1 MNSDAALMERSLLA
15 LAERGIEIRHTL
27 YERFFAAFPGR
38 REAFL
43 CPHATSIRM
52 TDETL
57 QIMYGLAAGEDWV
70 WTLVAELIGTHR
82 SYGHLPLAEY
92 EAFIDLAVD
101 ELASALGDDCPPACH
116 AAWQR
121 QASRFKQMVAD
132 ASDDWNRILPVSGTL
147 QAAR

>member
-1 MNSDAALMERSLLA
+1 MPNDAELMEQSLLA
-15 LAERGIEIRHTL
+15 LADRGIELRHKL

-57 QIMYGLAAGEDWV
+57 QIMHGLATDADWV

-82 SYGHLPLAEY
+82 SYGRLPLEEY
-92 EAFIDLAVD
+92 EGFIDLTVD
-101 ELASALGDDCPPACH
+101 ELAVALGEDCSPECH
-116 AAWQR
+116 AAWLR
-121 QASRFKQMVAD
+121 QAARFKQMVAD
-132 ASDDWNRILPVSGTL
+132 ASSDWDRILPVSGTL
-147 QAAR
+147 QAVR